1 MEAGQLF
8 GGRYRLVSR
17 LGTGGMSVVWCARDE
32 VLGRE
37 VAVKVLAPKLA
48 ADADLLERIR
58 IEARSAARLR
68 HPNIVDIHDYGEAS
82 VDVGQPL
89 PYVVMELV
97 EGRSLA
103 DLLTAGPLPWRLA
116 VVVGAQVAT
125 ALAAAHARGVVHRDV
140 TPGNVMLTSTGVK
153 LVDFGISASAG
164 DAEAGPP
171 GHVLGTPA
179 YLAPERLEGGPVR
192 PATDVYALGLLLY
205 KSLTGRLPWQSTTTT
220 QMLKAHL
227 YAEPPPL
234 PVIPGLP
241 GDVVTLCQ
249 RCLAKAPQDR
259 PDSIEV
265 ARTLAAAVDLPATAL
280 ALPAELTALAAAG
293 VAGAGRPGPL
303 RRLARAVAGTVA
315 LSRQTLVTDGS
326 PTLRPARQPLA
337 VVSAVVGLLL
347 VSGLMGGSLRDVG
360 EPDGATAGGARL
372 VGTGFAARE
381 VQCQVRYEV
390 RRDAAGSFAAG
401 VTVHNADAAT
411 VEGWRLEF
419 TFPADQRVVRPW
431 TGGWRQSGRTVT
443 VEGQALAAGGSVAT
457 GFDGAYRGTNPL
469 PTQFHLNGSACEPM
483 LVWAALPNPAG
494 GSAEA
499 KPPKSPKPPK
509 DSASPGSGGGGD
521 ADDGSGGEGS
531 GDSYRSGGQGN
542 GRG

>member
-17 LGTGGMSVVWCARDE
+17 LGTGGMSVVWCAQDE
-32 VLGRE
+32 VLARE

-48 ADADLLERIR
+48 ADAGLLERIR

-82 VDVGQPL
+82 VNGGPPL

-103 DLLTAGPLPWRLA
+103 NLLTAGPLPWRLA

-125 ALAAAHARGVVHRDV
+125 ALAVAHARRVVHRDV
-140 TPGNVMLTSTGVK
+140 TPGNVMLTSDGVK

-179 YLAPERLEGGPVR
+179 YLAPERLAGGPVL

-205 KSLTGRLPWQSTTTT
+205 KSLTGRLPWQSATTT

-227 YAEPPPL
+227 YAEPAPL
-234 PVIPGLP
+234 PAIPGLP
-241 GDVVTLCQ
+241 AEVVTLCQ
-249 RCLAKAPQDR
+249 RCLAKAPEDR
-259 PDSIEV
+259 PDSAEV
-265 ARTLAAAVDLPATAL
+265 ARALAAAVDLPVTAL
-280 ALPAELTALAAAG
+280 ALPAELTALVTAG
-293 VAGAGRPGPL
+293 VGRPGPL

-315 LSRQTLVTDGS
+315 LSRQTVVTDGA
-326 PTLRPARQPLA
+326 TLRPARQPLA

-347 VSGLMGGSLRDVG
+347 VSGLMGGSLRG
-360 EPDGATAGGARL
+360 AGAPDGTAASGAQL
-372 VGTGFAARE
+372 VGAGFAARE

-390 RRDAAGSFAAG
+390 RRDAAGSFATG
-401 VTVHNADAAT
+401 VTVHNADTAT

-419 TFPADQRVVRPW
+419 SFPADQRVVRPW

-443 VEGQALAAGGSVAT
+443 VEGEALAAGGSVTT

-469 PTQFHLNGSACEPM
+469 PTQFHLNGSACEPT
-483 LVWAALPNPAG
+483 LVWAAPANPAG
-494 GSAEA
+494 GSAGGGAEV
-499 KPPKSPKPPK
+499 KPPREPKPPK
-509 DSASPGSGGGGD
+509 DAGSSGPGGD
-521 ADDGSGGEGS
+521 DDRGGEGG